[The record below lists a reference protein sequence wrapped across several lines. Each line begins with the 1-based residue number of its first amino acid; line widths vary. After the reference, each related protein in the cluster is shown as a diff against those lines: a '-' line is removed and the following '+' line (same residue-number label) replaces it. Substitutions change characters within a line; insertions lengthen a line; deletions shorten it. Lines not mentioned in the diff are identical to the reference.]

1 MTAAQ
6 PGPQPDARGVSR
18 PEVSPQGAPGPE
30 RPPAPATRI
39 LLVEDSETQALQ
51 LRLFLE
57 RNGFAVTRHA
67 TAEAALEAMNH
78 GLPDLVVADY
88 HLPGMNGDELTRQM
102 RLAMRTRATP
112 VLMLT
117 EASGRD
123 IERQGL
129 ESGADAYV
137 PKSADRDLLLLRIR
151 ALLRERAAV
160 PAGEP
165 ARAANFRRARI
176 LVVDGSA
183 TFRAYL
189 SALLAQEGHEVV
201 AADGPDQ
208 AMAALQAPGEGFD
221 CVTVDLLGTS
231 FDAIA
236 LCRRIDALRGA
247 ATGAGAPG
255 FSLVGIGSAAAS
267 SKDLLVEAFSAGA
280 DDVVAKDV
288 GGRDL
293 AGRDGTGPKGADAD
307 LLAIRV
313 RTLVR
318 RKLLEEDD
326 RRVAEEVRRHALA
339 AERAKAEAAAAEA
352 KAALAGALAQAN
364 HDLEQA
370 NHRLKDTQ
378 AKLVQAAKM
387 ASLGELVAG
396 IAHEINNPLAFIL
409 AHQGTVERLIG
420 EVAAT
425 MPEGDPSRRPLD
437 KARDRVGA
445 MRLGLARIQDLVV
458 NLRKFSRLDEGEM
471 QTVNVPDAIENVL
484 ALIQHKLGTRIAV
497 QKHLAGAPEIRCSP
511 ALLNQVVMNIL
522 GNAADAIPGDGA
534 ITIETAI
541 RDEHDVIRICDTGPG
556 VPEALR
562 ERIFEPFFTT
572 KPVGSGT
579 GLGLAIAYSVVQAHS
594 GQISVESAPDGGAC
608 FVISIPRRA
617 A

>member
-1 MTAAQ
+1 MSAA
-6 PGPQPDARGVSR
+6 PDA
-18 PEVSPQGAPGPE
+18 
-30 RPPAPATRI
+30 APARI

-51 LRLFLE
+51 LRLLLE
-57 RNGFAVTRHA
+57 GRGFEVARHA
-67 TAEAALEAMNH
+67 TAEAALDAMNR

-102 RLAMRTRATP
+102 RLSVRTRATP

-123 IERQGL
+123 LERQGL

-137 PKSADRDLLLLRIR
+137 PKSADRDLLVLRIR
-151 ALLRERAAV
+151 ALLRERGGAAGA
-160 PAGEP
+160 PAGETG
-165 ARAANFRRARI
+165 ARLPSFRRARI

-183 TFRAYL
+183 TYRAYL
-189 SALLAQEGHEVV
+189 AALLGQEGHDVT
-201 AADGPDQ
+201 AADGPER
-208 AMAALQAPGEGFD
+208 ALAALEGPGPGFD
-221 CVTVDLLGTS
+221 CVTVDLLGTG

-236 LCRRIDALRGA
+236 LCRRIAALREA
-247 ATGAGAPG
+247 AAGAGAPG
-255 FSLVGIGSAAAS
+255 LYLVGIGSAAAS
-267 SKDLLVEAFSAGA
+267 SKDLLVQAFSAGV
-280 DDVVAKDV
+280 DDVV
-288 GGRDL
+288 
-293 AGRDGTGPKGADAD
+293 PKGADAD
-307 LLAIRV
+307 VLAIRV

-326 RRVAEEVRRHALA
+326 RRVSDELRRHERA
-339 AERAKAEAAAAEA
+339 AERAQAEAAASEA

-364 HDLEQA
+364 QDLEEA

-420 EVAAT
+420 EVAAQADADA
-425 MPEGDPSRRPLD
+425 PARRALD
-437 KARDRVGA
+437 KARDRVGS
-445 MRLGLARIQDLVV
+445 MRLGLTRIQDLVV

-497 QKHLAGAPEIRCSP
+497 RRALGGAPEIHCTP
-511 ALLNQVVMNIL
+511 ALLNQVVMNVL
-522 GNAADAIPGDGA
+522 GNAADAIPHEGT
-534 ITIETAI
+534 ITIETVSEAGN
-541 RDEHDVIRICDTGPG
+541 DVIRISDTGPG
-556 VPEALR
+556 VPEELR

-594 GQISVESAPDGGAC
+594 GAITVETAPGGGAC

>member
-1 MTAAQ
+1 M
-6 PGPQPDARGVSR
+6 
-18 PEVSPQGAPGPE
+18 
-30 RPPAPATRI
+30 PAPARPPRI

-57 RNGFAVTRHA
+57 RNGFSVTRHA

-123 IERQGL
+123 FERQGL

-160 PAGEP
+160 PADEP
-165 ARAANFRRARI
+165 GRQASFRRARI

-189 SALLAQEGHEVV
+189 AALLAQEGHEVV
-201 AADGPDQ
+201 TADGPDQ
-208 AMAALQAPGEGFD
+208 AMAALEAPGEGFD
-221 CVTVDLLGTS
+221 CVTVDLLGTG

-236 LCRRIDALRGA
+236 LCRRIAALRGA
-247 ATGAGAPG
+247 ATVAGAPG
-255 FSLVGIGSAAAS
+255 FYLVGIGSAAAS
-267 SKDLLVEAFSAGA
+267 GKALLVEAFSAGA

-288 GGRDL
+288 TARDP
-293 AGRDGTGPKGADAD
+293 ATRDSGSRDPSPKDPGSKDPGSKDPSPRDPSPRGADAD

-326 RRVAEEVRRHALA
+326 RRVADEVRRHALA
-339 AERAKAEAAAAEA
+339 AERAKAEATAAEA

-420 EVAAT
+420 EVATAA
-425 MPEGDPSRRPLD
+425 PEDAPFRRALD
-437 KARDRVGA
+437 KARDRVGS
-445 MRLGLARIQDLVV
+445 MRLGLSRIQDLVV

-484 ALIQHKLGTRIAV
+484 ALIQHKLGSRIAV
-497 QKHLAGAPEIRCSP
+497 RKDFAGASEIRCSP

-522 GNAADAIPGDGA
+522 GNAADAIPGDGT

-541 RDEHDVIRICDTGPG
+541 RDDHDVIRICDTGPG
-556 VPEALR
+556 VPESLR

-594 GQISVESAPDGGAC
+594 GQISVESAPEGGAC

>member
-1 MTAAQ
+1 MTAPLPARDAGPV
-6 PGPQPDARGVSR
+6 PG
-18 PEVSPQGAPGPE
+18 EGA
-30 RPPAPATRI
+30 PAPAAPTRI

-57 RNGFAVTRHA
+57 RNGFAVARHA

-165 ARAANFRRARI
+165 GRAANFRRARI

-208 AMAALQAPGEGFD
+208 AMAALEAPGEGFD

-255 FSLVGIGSAAAS
+255 FYLVGIGSAAAS

-288 GGRDL
+288 GGRDVGGRD
-293 AGRDGTGPKGADAD
+293 ASGRDGTGPKGTDAD

-318 RKLLEEDD
+318 RKLLDEDD

-420 EVAAT
+420 EVAAAV
-425 MPEGDPSRRPLD
+425 PEGDPSRRALD
-437 KARDRVGA
+437 KARDRVGS

-497 QKHLAGAPEIRCSP
+497 HKHLAGAPEIRCSP

-594 GQISVESAPDGGAC
+594 GQISVESAPEGGAC